1 MKIIAC
7 VDIRGGIAFNHRRQS
22 RDSAVV
28 RDILAMAEGKRLLM
42 TPYSAKLFGDAPV
55 TLSDEPLA
63 EASEGDLCFV
73 ELIDPTPYTDFA
85 SQLVLYNWNEKYPF
99 DVSLALDLSKWN
111 KVQKSTLTGS
121 SHEEIIKEIYE
132 K

>member
-7 VDIRGGIAFNHRRQS
+7 VDSRGGIAFNHRRQS

-28 RDILAMAEGKRLLM
+28 RDVLAMTDGARLLM
-42 TPYSAKLFGDAPV
+42 TPYSAKLFTDAPV
-55 TLSDEPLA
+55 TLADSPIE
-63 EASEGDLCFV
+63 EAKDGDFCFV

-85 SQLVLYNWNEKYPF
+85 SHLILYNWNEKYPF
-99 DVSLALDLSKWN
+99 DVSLALDLAKW
-111 KVQKSTLTGS
+111 KKIHESTLVGT
-121 SHEEIIKEIYE
+121 SHDEIIKEIYE